1 MFYPMFFMV
10 LLIAVVG
17 AVTVTRR
24 FASVKD
30 GSVKARYFKLMSGQ
44 DVPELVIQST
54 RNFNNL
60 FEVPILFFVA
70 GTLYISLGIESSFAL
85 ACAWFFVIARVAHS
99 YVHLTYNHV
108 MHRLVAFALA
118 FAAVV
123 ALWINLLIVME

>member
-1 MFYPMFFMV
+1 MFFMV

-17 AVTVTRR
+17 GITVTRR

-44 DVPELVIQST
+44 DVPTLITQST

-60 FEVPILFFVA
+60 FEVPVLFFV
-70 GTLYISLGIESSFAL
+70 GCTLYISLGIESNFAL
-85 ACAWFFVIARVAHS
+85 ACAWFFVIARVTHS

-123 ALWINLLIVME
+123 ALWINLLIVIE